1 MPNLTSVK
9 ESKLSKHTIV
19 DESLKYHEVQRAKLE
34 DLQKTVDE
42 LKVEKEALLAE
53 LSGWRG
59 CLDATPAQ
67 AAPAE
72 LLEANAMQNDTARI
86 GSHGL
91 MPMYDAIAIP
101 EQVTTHEVLSMAP
114 PSYSTQAS
122 SIAIPMPDSQLLDNY
137 TLQNSA
143 VMLANNPSLH
153 DLPRTSQYNVT
164 QAGAGTGDESLQHAL
179 WPAPQNSHIQQVS
192 WPQPPYQNLPLEFQ
206 RRQFS
211 GQGYDLNSG

>member
-1 MPNLTSVK
+1 LPNLTSVK

-19 DESLKYHEVQRAKLE
+19 DESLKYHEVQKAKLE

-59 CLDATPAQ
+59 CLDAMPAQ

-72 LLEANAMQNDTARI
+72 VLGTNTLQNDAVQI
-86 GSHGL
+86 GNHDL
-91 MPMYDAIAIP
+91 MPMYDAIVIP
-101 EQVTTHEVLSMAP
+101 GPATTHEVLPMAP
-114 PSYSTQAS
+114 AGYSTQAGPNANP
-122 SIAIPMPDSQLLDNY
+122 ITNAQLLNNY
-137 TLQNSA
+137 TLQTSA
-143 VMLANNPSLH
+143 IMLQNDPTSNN
-153 DLPRTSQYNVT
+153 LPRTSQYHIT
-164 QAGAGTGDESLQHAL
+164 QAGTGDGSLQHAL
-179 WPAPQNSHIQQVS
+179 WPAPQNSHIQQPL
-192 WPQPPYQNLPLEFQ
+192 WTQPSYQEVPLDFQ

>member
-42 LKVEKEALLAE
+42 LRVEKEALLAE
-53 LSGWRG
+53 LSSWRG

-72 LLEANAMQNDTARI
+72 LLEANTMQNDTAHI

-101 EQVTTHEVLSMAP
+101 EQVMTHEVLPMAP
-114 PSYSTQAS
+114 PTYSTQAG

-137 TLQNSA
+137 TLQTST
-143 VMLANNPSLH
+143 VMVANNPSFN

-179 WPAPQNSHIQQVS
+179 WPAPQDAHLQQPF
-192 WPQPPYQNLPLEFQ
+192 WPQPSYQNLPLDFQ